1 MTKPSAE
8 DQKGERED
16 RAEGTKISEE
26 EKVEPKLGSK
36 DEEEKDLDFPP
47 LQEILPARILYRSKK
62 RKGGGDFQC
71 SFNVL
76 DVPPPCTFFFK

>member
-8 DQKGERED
+8 DQKDERED
-16 RAEGTKISEE
+16 RAEGTKISQE

-36 DEEEKDLDFPP
+36 DEEEKDLDLPS
-47 LQEILPARILYRSKK
+47 LQEIPQARILYRSKK
-62 RKGGGDFQC
+62 RKGGDFQC

-76 DVPPPCTFFFK
+76 DVPPPCTFYFF